1 MMLILAVTLLTGAL
15 AGFLAGLL
23 GVGGGLIIV
32 PALVWLYEGAGFA
45 PQHVMHLALGTSLA
59 SIIFTSISSM
69 RSHHGHGN
77 VLWRVVGGISPGIV
91 VGTLLGSLVAAQVP
105 SLLLKWFF
113 VVFALVVSGQMWSG
127 FRPAAARQL
136 PGFAGLFSAGG
147 GIGAVS
153 SWVGIGGGSLT
164 VPFLSYCGVDV
175 KKAIGTSA
183 AVGFPIA
190 LAGAIGYVG
199 GGWRVSALP
208 EGSAGFVHLP
218 SLIGIVAASVLMA
231 PVGARLAQALP
242 VSALKRAFSLLLLLM
257 AGKMLWSLFA

>member
-1 MMLILAVTLLTGAL
+1 MTLILAVTLLTGAF

-59 SIIFTSISSM
+59 SILFTSVSSM

-77 VLWRVVGGISPGIV
+77 VLWQVVGGISPGIV
-91 VGTLLGSLVAAQVP
+91 LGTLLGSQVAAQVP
-105 SLLLKWFF
+105 SVALKWFF
-113 VVFALVVSGQMWSG
+113 VGFAVLVSWQMWSG
-127 FRPAAARQL
+127 FRPAAMRTL
-136 PGFAGLFSAGG
+136 PGFRGLFAAGG
-147 GIGAVS
+147 GIGAIS

-175 KKAIGTSA
+175 KRAIGTSA

-190 LAGAIGYVG
+190 LAGAAGYVL
-199 GGWRVSALP
+199 GGWHASALP
-208 EGSAGFVHLP
+208 QGAFGFVHLP
-218 SLIGIVAASVLMA
+218 SLLGIVAASVVMA
-231 PVGARLAQALP
+231 PVGARLAQSLP
-242 VSALKRAFSLLLLLM
+242 VTTLKRAFSMLLLLM
-257 AGKMLWSLFA
+257 AAKMLWSLLG